1 MKPYQINTLD
11 ISHIQIVD
19 VYNIPE
25 PFPSTFPIFMVVC
38 TTGLVG
44 YYLENVLPLQNEFL
58 TILVKDEDINFIDKQ
73 G

>member
-1 MKPYQINTLD
+1 MKSYQIKTNI

-19 VYNIPE
+19 VYNIPP

-44 YYLENVLPLQNEFL
+44 YYLEEALPLQNETL